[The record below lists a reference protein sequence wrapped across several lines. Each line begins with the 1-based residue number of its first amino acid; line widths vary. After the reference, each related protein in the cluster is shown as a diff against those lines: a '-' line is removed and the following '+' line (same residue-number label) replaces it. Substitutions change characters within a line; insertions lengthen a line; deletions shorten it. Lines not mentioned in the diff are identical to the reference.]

1 MMKMGRGGPPG
12 SGAVMG
18 GTLQPDVPNADAP
31 RVRTRISDPL
41 SGSSP
46 DAGARAR
53 ARFRLSGALM
63 LGVGAVTLAAVLT
76 APDPDPSDHRS
87 LLTCAAVFAAVAT
100 ILAVWRS
107 APDGVL
113 HLICPAGTV
122 ATSVA
127 MGLAEPVGLT
137 PIFYL
142 LPMLLAGYF
151 LPRAEIAA
159 NFLFAVLCCGITLA
173 SWVDPGLRLAMFM
186 AVALITGLVTG
197 VVLALREQIRVLVTQ
212 LGKLAIHDSL
222 TGALNRGA
230 FEQRLEA
237 ELARTERMAAP
248 CALVAFDVDH
258 FKRINDTGGHA
269 AGDEVLRALA
279 FAVIAAKRRS
289 DIFGRI
295 GGEEFAVVLPD
306 TGLVGATVFAENLR
320 VSLPAT
326 MGDVTVSFG
335 VTDAR
340 TAGRT
345 VRGMLHSADI
355 ALYDAKRRGRNRV
368 VTAQGQ
374 RPWGRRDESVSPV
387 AASARR

>member
-1 MMKMGRGGPPG
+1 MK
-12 SGAVMG
+12 SG
-18 GTLQPDVPNADAP
+18 
-31 RVRTRISDPL
+31 ISDPL
-41 SGSSP
+41 GGIAP
-46 DAGARAR
+46 DAGTRAK

-100 ILAVWRS
+100 ILAVWRG
-107 APDGVL
+107 APDAML
-113 HLICPAGTV
+113 HLICPMGTV

-127 MGLAEPVGLT
+127 VGLAEPVGLT

-159 NFLFAVLCCGITLA
+159 NFVFAVLCCGVALA

-186 AVALITGLVTG
+186 AVVLIMALVTG

-212 LGKLAIHDSL
+212 LGELAIHDSL

-248 CALVAFDVDH
+248 CALVVFDVDH
-258 FKRINDTGGHA
+258 FKRINDSGGHA
-269 AGDEVLRALA
+269 AGDAVLRALA
-279 FAVIAAKRRS
+279 LAVTAAMRRS

-306 TGLVGATVFAENLR
+306 TGLVGATTFAEKLR
-320 VSLPAT
+320 ASLPAAL
-326 MGDVTVSFG
+326 GDVTVSFG

-355 ALYDAKRRGRNRV
+355 ALYDAKRRGRDRV
-368 VTAQGQ
+368 VTAECQ
-374 RPWGRRDESVSPV
+374 RPWGRRDEGASPFAV
-387 AASARR
+387 SARR